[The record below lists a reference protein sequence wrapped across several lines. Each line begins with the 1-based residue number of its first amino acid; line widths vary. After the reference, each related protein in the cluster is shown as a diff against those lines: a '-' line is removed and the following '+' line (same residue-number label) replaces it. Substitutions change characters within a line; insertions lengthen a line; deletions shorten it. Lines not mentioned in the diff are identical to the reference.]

1 MTSIIL
7 SSNPRLLYIRPFNL
21 FIISFLIMKQTSL
34 VILVLMGAVSAD
46 RWERKLHKG
55 EEITKKLGNPK
66 NAVEQEDK
74 YREELEKF

>member
-1 MTSIIL
+1 
-7 SSNPRLLYIRPFNL
+7 
-21 FIISFLIMKQTSL
+21 
-34 VILVLMGAVSAD
+34 MGAVSAD